1 MWRIRTCR
9 LGKGGGHPDPEIR
22 GWGGLVSEK
31 NFFALRASVWSKNK
45 GAGVLLWI
53 CHCRL
58 TFGVDLNIPFN
69 SCISFKLAH

>member
-1 MWRIRTCR
+1 MWRIQTCR
-9 LGKGGGHPDPEIR
+9 LGKGGGHSDPEIR

-31 NFFALRASVWSKNK
+31 VFFALRASVWSKNK

>member
-1 MWRIRTCR
+1 MWRIQTCR
-9 LGKGGGHPDPEIR
+9 FGGGGGGGGGGGPRPRGKGGG
-22 GWGGLVSEK
+22 GLVS
-31 NFFALRASVWSKNK
+31 ALRASVWSKNK